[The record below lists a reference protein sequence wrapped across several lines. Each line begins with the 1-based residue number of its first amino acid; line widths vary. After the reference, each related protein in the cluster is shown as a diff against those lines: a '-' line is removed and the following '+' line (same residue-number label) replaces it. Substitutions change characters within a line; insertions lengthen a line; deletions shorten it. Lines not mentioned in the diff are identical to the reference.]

1 MFWKI
6 KNKIYPWENWI
17 IDKEDNLKQYYQN
30 TGGKKVENLWQN
42 NREDKINLK
51 AVYPR
56 VMVEQWSKNERTRNN
71 KVSFR

>member
-30 TGGKKVENLWQN
+30 IGGKKVENLWQN

-56 VMVEQWSKNERTRNN
+56 VMVEQWSKNERMRNN

>member
-30 TGGKKVENLWQN
+30 IGGKKVENLWQN

-56 VMVEQWSKNERTRNN
+56 VMVEQWSKNERMRNY